1 MSVSRINVESL
12 KATGISSNRT
22 IIDTRN
28 TNRIHTFV
36 ALLNEREPVENK
48 INLLIE
54 SGRQDLYYGSRC
66 KDISAI
72 VDRITSM
79 LAMHAASQF
88 SSIELAEMWINAQ
101 IEQLNGREL
110 ATLANKAIEECASAD
125 HWYTF
130 EKQW

>member
-36 ALLNEREPVENK
+36 ALLNDREPVKNK

>member
-36 ALLNEREPVENK
+36 ALLNDREPVENK

>member
-12 KATGISSNRT
+12 KANGISSNRT

-36 ALLNEREPVENK
+36 ALLNDREPVENK

>member
-36 ALLNEREPVENK
+36 ALLNDREPVENK

-54 SGRQDLYYGSRC
+54 SGRQDLYYGPRC
-66 KDISAI
+66 RDISAI